1 MLVILAIA
9 GTTLTTILYSLMK
22 NAGKKDELEDLL
34 ADESE
39 EEGEGWEGWE
49 GWEEPVK
56 GEDKPRQP
64 WEKDGDWWKG

>member
-34 ADESE
+34 ADEGE
-39 EEGEGWEGWE
+39 EEGE